1 MPLSGND
8 PKIPRPLETP
18 PRLFFTNVLHP
29 MVDTKLKTQSGRKRR
44 RIQKTKV
51 IKRKRTVA
59 KNTDFF
65 MNKSITISKIRTPQ
79 NLLRNFLSTVLLN
92 FDLNEKI
99 SRDPEISSL
108 KTLESFSQNW
118 SFFSTTIT

>member
-1 MPLSGND
+1 
-8 PKIPRPLETP
+8 
-18 PRLFFTNVLHP
+18 
-29 MVDTKLKTQSGRKRR
+29 
-44 RIQKTKV
+44 
-51 IKRKRTVA
+51 
-59 KNTDFF
+59 

-99 SRDPEISSL
+99 SKDSEISSL
-108 KTLESFSQNW
+108 KTLENFSQNW

>member
-44 RIQKTKV
+44 RIQKTIV